1 MKRRSFVGALG
12 AASLAAGGSKAASAA
27 SAASAAT
34 RDAATGD
41 APTGSGAGPAPGSR
55 HDYFQIYL
63 DVIRAWKKHDADA
76 VLGYMSDD
84 LVWYVFVSQPP
95 VRGKAGAAAV
105 LAKLAPARHA
115 ENWRVF
121 HHAVQGHRLFVEG
134 VDDFTDANDHRIAVP
149 YAGVVEFRDG
159 LITGWRDYF
168 DMVVVDK
175 MKSGGAV
182 PDAIEPLVSR
192 KGLP

>member
-1 MKRRSFVGALG
+1 MSALG
-12 AASLAAGGSKAASAA
+12 AASLATGGLRAADAA
-27 SAASAAT
+27 ANAAT
-34 RDAATGD
+34 T
-41 APTGSGAGPAPGSR
+41 PGAAPGTR
-55 HDYFQIYL
+55 HDYFDIYL

-76 VLGYMSDD
+76 VLAYMADD
-84 LVWYVFVSQPP
+84 IVWYVFVSQPP

-175 MKSGGAV
+175 MKSGGPV
-182 PDAIEPLVSR
+182 PEAIEPLVSR